1 MKQYIYSLISSNQTN
16 HWWHAGRRNYLLN
29 FLKSIYPNR
38 MKNITIL
45 DYGAGL
51 GSNVT
56 MLENFGKVELFEPS
70 SKARRFLQL
79 NFNNKIIN
87 KIVKKY
93 DLIFLGD
100 VLEHVKDDYDLLN
113 KLSKHVKRGVG
124 SGLLITVPAFQFLYS
139 EKDKA
144 LMHYRRYNAGNL
156 RNIIG
161 KNFSVIKISYFNSLL
176 FLSLSVAIILCKLFN
191 FKFSKSVER
200 TPNIFINNFLK
211 FVFFIERYS
220 FTRFIPFGMSL
231 LVFAKKK

>member
-16 HWWHAGRRNYLLN
+16 HWWHKGRRNYLLN
-29 FLKSIYPNR
+29 FLKSIYLNR
-38 MKNITIL
+38 RKNITIL

-70 SKARRFLQL
+70 FKARRFLKL
-79 NFNNKIIN
+79 NLNNKLIN

-100 VLEHVKDDYDLLN
+100 VLEHVKNDSDLLN
-113 KLSKHVKRGVG
+113 KLSKHVKIGGGV
-124 SGLLITVPAFQFLYS
+124 LITVPAFQFLYS

-144 LMHYRRYNAGNL
+144 LMHYRRYNVDNL
-156 RNIIG
+156 TNIIG

-176 FLSLSVAIILCKLFN
+176 FLPLSIVIILCKLFN
-191 FKFSKSVER
+191 VKFSKRAER

-211 FVFFIERYS
+211 FIFFIERYS
-220 FTRFIPFGMSL
+220 FTKFIPFGMSL

>member
-1 MKQYIYSLISSNQTN
+1 M
-16 HWWHAGRRNYLLN
+16 
-29 FLKSIYPNR
+29 
-38 MKNITIL
+38 
-45 DYGAGL
+45 
-51 GSNVT
+51 
-56 MLENFGKVELFEPS
+56 
-70 SKARRFLQL
+70 
-79 NFNNKIIN
+79 
-87 KIVKKY
+87 
-93 DLIFLGD
+93 
-100 VLEHVKDDYDLLN
+100 EHVKDDYDLLN
-113 KLSKHVKRGVG
+113 KLSKHVKRGSG

-176 FLSLSVAIILCKLFN
+176 FLPLSVAIILCKLFN

>member
-38 MKNITIL
+38 RKNITIL

-51 GSNVT
+51 GSNIT

-70 SKARRFLQL
+70 FKARRFLQL
-79 NFNNKIIN
+79 NFNNKLIN

-144 LMHYRRYNAGNL
+144 LMHYRRYNTDNL
-156 RNIIG
+156 TNIIS

-176 FLSLSVAIILCKLFN
+176 FLPLSVAIILCKWFN
-191 FKFSKSVER
+191 VKFSKRAEK
-200 TPNIFINNFLK
+200 TPSIFINNFLK
-211 FVFFIERYS
+211 FIFFIERYS
-220 FTRFIPFGMSL
+220 FTRFIPFGLSL
-231 LVFAKKK
+231 LVFARKK

>member
-200 TPNIFINNFLK
+200 TPNILSIIF
-211 FVFFIERYS
+211 
-220 FTRFIPFGMSL
+220 
-231 LVFAKKK
+231 